1 LVRDLILSKETGG
14 TKIYA
19 SVSAEIR
26 VIRDAKIEGTLKY
39 IGITINSRKIVKY
52 HSYSIDT

>member
-39 IGITINSRKIVKY
+39 ICITMNSSKIVESPS
-52 HSYSIDT
+52 HSI